1 MNTFLLVLVLS
12 VAAIALAQDKY
23 TTRFDNV
30 NIDEI
35 LNNRRLLK
43 GYANCLLD
51 KGPCSPDG
59 SELKQVLP
67 DVIETGCTKC
77 SEVQSKA
84 TRTILRHLIENEPEI
99 WKSLEE
105 KYDPKGTYKAKYME
119 QAKQEGINL

>member
-1 MNTFLLVLVLS
+1 MINKMNSFLLVFVLS
-12 VAAIALAQDKY
+12 IAAVALAQDKY

-59 SELKQVLP
+59 AELKRKWPNLIS
-67 DVIETGCTKC
+67 DTETYIF
-77 SEVQSKA
+77 
-84 TRTILRHLIENEPEI
+84 TIIL
-99 WKSLEE
+99 KSI
-105 KYDPKGTYKAKYME
+105 YFYY
-119 QAKQEGINL
+119 IHI